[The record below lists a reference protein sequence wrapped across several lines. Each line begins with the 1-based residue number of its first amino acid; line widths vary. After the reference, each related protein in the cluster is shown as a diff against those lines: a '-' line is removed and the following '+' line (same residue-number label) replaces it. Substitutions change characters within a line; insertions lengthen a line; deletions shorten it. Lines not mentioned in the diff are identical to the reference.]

1 MTALD
6 DAVAAIDA
14 AAIARLRDDRGVRV
28 EDYLTALA
36 AVTGE
41 AALVDAALFDIES
54 TELTPGSAVFGDEI
68 NRMLTGDETD
78 LHALPATSV
87 VGVLRDRLVPNG
99 TVAAEAFGPL
109 ERLYAQAAAGVG
121 STAWG
126 EVPLSVADEH
136 RPGIPPLRLAFEL
149 RPAVESAVAE
159 VQEGNGSAPV
169 AGRRVPCALALASA
183 IERTAQAIDVAVGL
197 TLSLEVVFGIAKTVP
212 MSRRAFEEQ
221 AGDG

>member
-1 MTALD
+1 VSALD

-14 AAIARLRDDRGVRV
+14 AAISRLQDERGIRV
-28 EDYLTALA
+28 EDSLTALA

-41 AALVDAALFDIES
+41 AALVDAALFDVES

-87 VGVLRDRLVPNG
+87 VGVLRDRLVPG
-99 TVAAEAFGPL
+99 VVVAQAFGPV
-109 ERLYAQAAAGVG
+109 ERLYAQVAAGVG
-121 STAWG
+121 STPWG
-126 EVPLSVADEH
+126 EVPLSVPDEH
-136 RPGIPPLRLAFEL
+136 RPGIQPLRLAFEL
-149 RPAVESAVAE
+149 RPAVEAAVAA

-169 AGRRVPCALALASA
+169 AGRRIPCAVALASA
-183 IERTAQAIDVAVGL
+183 VERTAQAIDVAIGL
-197 TLSLEVVFGIAKTVP
+197 TLSLEVVFGMAKTVP
-212 MSRRAFEEQ
+212 MSRRAFEES